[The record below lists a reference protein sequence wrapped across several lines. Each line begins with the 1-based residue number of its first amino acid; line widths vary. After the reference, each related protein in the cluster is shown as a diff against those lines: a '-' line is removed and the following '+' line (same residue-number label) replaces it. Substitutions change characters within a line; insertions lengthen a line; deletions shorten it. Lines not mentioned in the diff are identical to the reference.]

1 MIPMSSVHL
10 SDVRWRVPRNPDS
23 QGNAFMDFRL
33 VYEGQLKAAGAG
45 KGGGRVSEKHAIR
58 KVIHKQPKRLW
69 ESVPK
74 LKARTIEHSI
84 LNPGSRTR
92 LMGTERHT
100 LPGAEFRESLL
111 EMLGTK
117 FNRCDYTFVS
127 LVSNHLNLSCGLEIL
142 FLRRDMP
149 GIPLIRSGGDID
161 NRLKVL
167 FDALRVPA
175 DCGELGDAVKE
186 ADEDPYFFCLL
197 EDDALIT
204 EVAVT
209 TDFLLSPYVPNGE
222 NDVQLIIKAK
232 VRPSDFSFE
241 NLAFAT

>member
-1 MIPMSSVHL
+1 MSSVYL
-10 SDVRWRVPRNPDS
+10 STARQGTPDERDYERNVR
-23 QGNAFMDFRL
+23 MDFRL
-33 VYEGQLKAAGAG
+33 VYEGPLKAASAG

-58 KVIHKQPKRLW
+58 KVIHKQLKRLW
-69 ESVPK
+69 ESVPQ
-74 LKARTIEHSI
+74 LKARSVAHSV

-92 LMGTERHT
+92 LMSTEIHT
-100 LPGAEFRESLL
+100 LPGADFRESIL
-111 EMLGTK
+111 ETLGAK
-117 FNRCDYTFVS
+117 FNRCEYKFVP

-149 GIPLIRSGGDID
+149 GIPLIHSGGDID

-167 FDALRVPA
+167 FDALRVPS

-186 ADEDPYFFCLL
+186 TDEDPYFFCLL

-209 TDFLLSPYVPNGE
+209 TDFLLSPCLPNGE

-232 VRPSDFSFE
+232 VRPTDFSFE